1 MSARREHAMRAPRV
15 RRWAATAALGA
26 TLFATVLAAS
36 PTLAS
41 EAGEASQ
48 FADAE
53 YEVQHFASALA
64 AYERAAQAGDVRAQ
78 EIAGLMCLYGGA
90 LYGDAVPRDLDRAR
104 RWFAMAA
111 GNGSEVA
118 RNLLA
123 RWPTIAVTAR

>member
-1 MSARREHAMRAPRV
+1 MKTPRLWNWV
-15 RRWAATAALGA
+15 ASSALGA
-26 TLFATVLAAS
+26 TLFATALAAS
-36 PTLAS
+36 PTQAS
-41 EAGEASQ
+41 EASETSQ

-53 YEVQHFASALA
+53 YEIQHFASALA